1 VQTIHRG
8 NSPAGT
14 FTAFFQTLNHSN
26 MKPLLPSMGQK
37 LNGLAVI
44 PVIILIGVFTACTK
58 PHDPP
63 VLSITP
69 VASGFVA
76 PIGLETDKYGRVWVA
91 EMGGGKND
99 GKISVISNGTKYDVI
114 TGFESIII
122 GNGEIEGPTHL
133 LFHQGKLFILGA
145 KGKLYKADV
154 SHFRAGDAPLI
165 ASSLPFEDIG
175 SFVLAYPFAVPTGE
189 THPYNLVAAPDGSI
203 YITDAAA
210 NAVIKRSKWGNLSV
224 VAQLPLVVNPL
235 PFGPPMIHPV
245 PTGIIY
251 EKGNLLVTTLT
262 GFPFPAGKASIY
274 RVNPNGNFAVAQ
286 DGFTT
291 LVDMAKGN
299 PHGNIVVQHG
309 DFGPTGFTPNTGKL
323 IWVDGSSATD
333 IATGLNL
340 PAGITQASTHT
351 WYITSL
357 AEGTVSKVTYH

>member
-1 VQTIHRG
+1 
-8 NSPAGT
+8 
-14 FTAFFQTLNHSN
+14 
-26 MKPLLPSMGQK
+26 MKPLFTLMGQK
-37 LNGLAVI
+37 PNWV
-44 PVIILIGVFTACTK
+44 VIISAIILVSLFASCNK

-76 PIGLETDKYGRVWVA
+76 PIGLATDKYGRVWVA
-91 EMGGGKND
+91 EMGAGKND
-99 GKISVISNGTKYDVI
+99 GKVSFISNGTRYDAI
-114 TGFESIII
+114 TSFESVVI

-133 LFHQGKLFILGA
+133 LFHEGKLFILGA
-145 KGKLYKADV
+145 KGKLYKANV

-165 ASSLPFEDIG
+165 ASNLAVEDIG
-175 SFVLAYPFAVPTGE
+175 TFVLAYPFAVPTGE
-189 THPYNLVAAPDGSI
+189 THPYSLVAAPDGSI

-210 NAVIKRSKWGNLSV
+210 NAVLKRSKTGRLSV
-224 VAQLPLVVNPL
+224 VAQLPLVANPL

-251 EKGNLLVTTLT
+251 ERGNLFVTTLT
-262 GFPFPAGKASIY
+262 GFPFPAGKAIIY
-274 RVNPNGNFAVAQ
+274 KVNPNGNFAVSQ

-291 LVDMAKGN
+291 LVDIAKGN

-333 IATGLNL
+333 LATGLNL
-340 PAGITQASTHT
+340 PAGITQANAHT

-357 AEGTVSKVTYH
+357 ADGAVSKVTYQ